1 MPARHARFRPT
12 LLIGLA
18 LCASL
23 AACASRPHTGFRP
36 EFVGADGAVIY
47 VYRPRAPLSR
57 RPAEVYLDQRHA
69 GTLAQGEY
77 LPLHVSPGEHHVRV
91 EARASAARRV
101 EVRPGESAYVQLIVR
116 RMGRGLSLEETD
128 PDAALGRLADAAR
141 AAQP

>member
-69 GTLAQGEY
+69 GTLGQGEY

-91 EARASAARRV
+91 EARAHRARTPGSGPSSSARTAR
-101 EVRPGESAYVQLIVR
+101 
-116 RMGRGLSLEETD
+116 
-128 PDAALGRLADAAR
+128 
-141 AAQP
+141 